1 MAIRRV
7 PFEAPP
13 KRRAVGSKVTIS
25 MMMPSMGSK
34 DREYVRR
41 HVEQPGRRAL
51 EQVDAALAVFWP
63 ALAWLAA
70 RLPHVRVETDLEY
83 DVLRRQPR
91 AFGHALGGDGL
102 DVGAVDGPDG
112 PWRWSP
118 HLLKRERH
126 EIACSTRVHNPSH
139 VSIRCTRLG
148 VGAGAEHWVSTFEY
162 AHKDVHLLLAVEL
175 RLAAKQRQCDR
186 MLRRAPI
193 HVAILAGLQP
203 VASDARLAHAH
214 FVPGPGPAAVTS
226 HLSGAHDAHSLLGYI
241 IDREHY
247 RHLGVWWK
255 MTGQRGEPAERSR
268 IPVYLCGRGPLSKF
282 RRENAFRRASA
293 RKGKSARVLL
303 RCSFTV
309 GSRTGPLWAHL
320 GPITD
325 QPT

>member
-1 MAIRRV
+1 M
-7 PFEAPP
+7 
-13 KRRAVGSKVTIS
+13 
-25 MMMPSMGSK
+25 
-34 DREYVRR
+34 
-41 HVEQPGRRAL
+41 
-51 EQVDAALAVFWP
+51 
-63 ALAWLAA
+63 
-70 RLPHVRVETDLEY
+70 
-83 DVLRRQPR
+83 
-91 AFGHALGGDGL
+91 
-102 DVGAVDGPDG
+102 
-112 PWRWSP
+112 
-118 HLLKRERH
+118 
-126 EIACSTRVHNPSH
+126 
-139 VSIRCTRLG
+139 
-148 VGAGAEHWVSTFEY
+148 GAGAEHWVSTFEY
-162 AHKDVHLLLAVEL
+162 AHKDVYLLLAVEL

-247 RHLGVWWK
+247 RHLGSVVEDDWPA
-255 MTGQRGEPAERSR
+255 RREPAERSL
-268 IPVYLCGRGPLSKF
+268 IPVYLRSSKF

-320 GPITD
+320 GPISLFSYTYETVVLLRYGYSCNLCD
-325 QPT
+325 LSTLRLKLTCLAADAACDSPRTAAHPHEDAQRAFLIWEDGTSN